1 MREHDISM
9 FEMLHARQIPV
20 LIVLTKSDK
29 IAEKEALEIKNTLQ
43 DAYGFVLNFSIKDRE
58 SIGSLISLINELLSN

>member
-1 MREHDISM
+1 M
-9 FEMLHARQIPV
+9 
-20 LIVLTKSDK
+20 LTKSDK

-43 DAYGFVLNFSIKDRE
+43 DAYGFVLSFSIKDRE